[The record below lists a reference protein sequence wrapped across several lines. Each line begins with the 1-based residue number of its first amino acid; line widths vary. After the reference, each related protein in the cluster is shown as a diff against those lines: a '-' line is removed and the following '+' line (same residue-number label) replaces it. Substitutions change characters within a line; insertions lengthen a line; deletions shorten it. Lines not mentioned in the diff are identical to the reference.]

1 MRTTPLVL
9 CAIALAAQVAAPLE
23 FEVASVRLIPG
34 PVGFH
39 NTTLQFTPGGFHANY
54 AALRQIAGVA
64 YNIQRVRVE
73 GGPAWMDSDLYKI
86 AAKAENPDTSSNADH
101 TREML
106 RTLLAERFKF
116 AAHKETKQLPMY
128 ALVLGKDGSKMQEV
142 KDNPPGEPVVTPGTG
157 AIGFELT
164 FKNMPL
170 AGLVNYLANMLGS
183 PVHDE
188 TGLKGRYQFTLGF
201 APPGRAKQPEDSA
214 PDIFEAVQDQLG
226 LKLEGKKG
234 PVEVLVVDHAE
245 KASAN

>member
-1 MRTTPLVL
+1 MRTLLIVG
-9 CAIALAAQVAAPLE
+9 AIALSAQAALE

-39 NTTLQFTPGGFHANY
+39 NTTLQLSPRGFNANY

-73 GGPAWMDSDLYKI
+73 GGPAWMDSDLYTI
-86 AAKAENPDTSSNADH
+86 AAKAENPDSSENAEQI
-101 TREML
+101 REML
-106 RTLLAERFKF
+106 RALLADRFKF
-116 AAHKETKQLPMY
+116 TAHREVKQLPVY
-128 ALVLGKDGSKMQEV
+128 SLVLTKGGSKMQEV
-142 KDNPPGEPVVTPGTG
+142 QDDPPGAPLVTPGQG
-157 AIGFELT
+157 QFGLELV

-183 PVHDE
+183 PVTDR
-188 TGLKGRYQFTLGF
+188 TGLKGRFNFKLEF
-201 APPGRAKQPEDSA
+201 DPPMRSSHSADSA
-214 PDIFEAVQDQLG
+214 PDIFEAVQVQLG
-226 LKLEGKKG
+226 LKLEGKDG